1 MKKTIKYLQN
11 GEYHYATV
19 KDVGDIDLLKTSNK
33 DDLVSA
39 INEIIVNGVADGIS
53 QQDQLDKI
61 KTDIRGVSADIAA
74 KYLDLQSKISDGDAT
89 QASLRSQA
97 IKDINGAIA
106 AANAA
111 IEEYKKANEE
121 AVKATQADIDAQ
133 NNRIDRINEQADALR
148 TDLATAQTDL
158 TQTKTDLSNATLDFG
173 KVRKTV
179 VDLKNEVSTKLSNTD
194 LDPLNQKIQSVESNV
209 KQTKDEL
216 SQYVKHDEY
225 DLTTGEVN
233 KIKSNVQQLA
243 DRVETKVSRDTL
255 NDDINEFVVK
265 KANLLVQTRD
275 WSIIS
280 DAGWKFSNDGLVAIQ
295 AELYDHAHVLE
306 IHQTGVYAEQTVKGL
321 HDGQSYTVSVSAKIK
336 NAASGVNITLVG
348 NNKTLGIMRRVK
360 THDTNISTEYERY
373 EYTLVAPS
381 DTLVLRFIATGMAS
395 SNVLYLYKA
404 KLEEGT
410 KSYEWEMNVNDIYA
424 KVEKNS
430 AKFTTYDDRITGVV
444 TKQRDFGTWKEQAQS
459 TITQTADGLKINN
472 QKLKNVN
479 GDVVDVIQSKINA
492 SAEKLTSNYEKFTNQ
507 QVGMIVD
514 EGTNQIL
521 NSAFTYYDLDSK
533 DVKKRKYTF
542 DSWQNISA
550 KATIKAIGKAN
561 WVHMAQSGLSND
573 NPISITSNTF
583 PVKQG
588 KVIVGVDVL
597 TPNVRA
603 IDNQKV
609 LVLQFYDDNG
619 TRVDYREVSLHDLG
633 LDTIQSNV
641 SKRGTYRVGI
651 DRKDVTK
658 MTILARLPRNGEIN
672 FTNFFAKVS
681 SLDNGDYQPNPVDLQ
696 QQTIKQQTAIEQT
709 ADTIRLKADQTTV
722 NTLDS
727 TVKRQGTLIEQN
739 AQHIQ
744 LKADGTTV
752 TALSNKT
759 DELSQ
764 LVSKHSASLEVTDK
778 AITQQASAISSVT
791 TIANGANSKIDNLS
805 FGGRNLLDRSDG
817 QFVMG
822 YGITNTTWENGK
834 AVLRYN
840 SADVSRNSEILPQSA
855 DFGLQFPV
863 TRGEQ
868 LTQSIYLDTDANI
881 NFNNNFE
888 FSWFDFKDGHKF
900 VRANIDKVGQNT
912 YRLWGSYTWDKNDSN
927 LRIMDIANLYKVVD
941 FRNSGTY
948 LAFYHP
954 QLEKA
959 SRPSDY
965 SLSQNDLQRLAS
977 ENTASQINTF
987 NTGTVQPIKG
997 IANDA
1002 LGKANSAND
1011 KIDGL
1016 KIGGRNLLKGTSDQF
1031 KTITAWS
1038 WMNAHTYSNY
1048 PYVDLSNFHTGDY
1061 LTYSV
1066 WVHNTSDV
1074 PVRAEIYCFDKNKE
1088 YARSVTDY
1096 NGVVNPGDSNWL
1108 VITTQIE
1115 SNDWYARPSVIT
1127 TSGQTGSH
1135 TIRMR
1140 EEMLTLGNVRLPW
1153 QPSDLDLPDTIVTT
1167 VTETSNAKQI
1177 IDSWGIHTE
1186 INSVKTETTGKI
1198 NEVNNRVS
1206 DVSGRVDNVNN
1217 KIDNLKVGG
1226 KNLLNG
1232 SSTLKIA
1239 ADSNVKDGT
1248 WRLSNYGNSTP
1259 LQNVTNEL
1267 PPGVGVTNAIKIS
1280 PLTGAAQDRASLSK
1294 GTYTF
1299 SVWLKG
1305 TKGAKYHILPFW
1317 NNTANYANSSEMTLA
1332 TSDWDRVSFTADLK
1346 TDESVISTAYVYNHD
1361 KTNVLYMAAP
1371 QLEKA
1376 SRPSDYSLSQN
1387 DLQRLAHDDAAS
1399 QINAFDTKNITP
1411 IKQTVTQYTNKT
1423 EELSGSVTHFMGAIG
1438 YDGTTF
1444 TDKFKTVVETAGGTK
1459 ETYKA
1464 LEGKINGIVVGGKN
1478 LLNNTDILT
1487 PWHPTSAG
1495 NIGIGATSGLD
1506 AKYKPYV
1513 HSASYVQ
1520 LYNSAPSDR
1529 DGLVYNYQEDNVIS
1543 MTEGDEY
1550 TISAV
1555 VWYFTSGDGMSESQA
1570 NFPIQFY
1577 SEYTNQV
1584 LNGSALVLTDKIT
1597 GIPTKYSY
1605 TFKCTKTGNY
1615 GGWRFGL
1622 YSAYSGLPGG
1632 SIFIADV
1639 QLEKGNKPSDW
1650 GMSDNDI
1657 KAKVAEAKK
1666 AADNN
1671 ATSLTEYKHTVDKTY
1686 AKNEEVFG
1694 SVTKEDFKNII
1705 KNATFLKTADGF
1717 ETTVKSRVTPM
1728 VEGGGVNLMRNT
1740 TRDYVKFT
1748 GSGLTVGYPT
1758 SNQQAI
1764 DVATEGGETYTFSAW
1779 VKNDSSSAG
1788 GIDLEIYQ
1796 YNANGENKQNG
1807 SSSDV
1812 SAWVSPGEEK
1822 RLVFTKTLLSDTT
1835 RVRFHTRNR
1844 DRYGVV
1850 TYWTKMAKVEKGT
1863 TATPWTPYLADL
1875 ASEDYV
1881 NQHISTAKS
1890 DVTELINNKTKD
1902 ISSIKQTADKVSISV
1917 GKMFGQSDASKLD
1930 IDANGIKLRSDL
1942 IQLGTSDSYQNMVTV
1957 DPYDDKTTIPSSF
1970 YGGTA
1975 IDYRQQDG
1983 ETRGIK
1989 KANVNN
1995 DYIPLSTNQPL
2006 AGVHPQDKIYF
2017 KMKFGN
2023 YSSSNCGY
2031 SLELWVYDGTT
2042 YRGKHV
2048 LASASASSAGAIPA
2062 RNWERIEGWWVAPSN
2077 LFYGAGNPRY
2087 VLAISG
2093 TKGFDVE
2100 VLRPRVTRSQITDI
2114 RLDGD
2119 VTIAPGFTLSA
2130 DNIESGTLNTN
2141 NLIMKHP
2148 QGSTVTFTQ
2157 DGFDVQKTDNRE
2169 AFYTIGGDGID
2180 FWRTTESEAMND
2192 YPYHVKPG
2200 YAHLGSLVALDNRY
2214 TKSVRRVDKQ
2224 QQGTQYNHV
2233 TNDNGIGFII
2243 DVTGGSDSF
2252 AILQKGAEYRKGEKD
2267 GKINFNDTV
2276 MNSHFPL
2283 WEINAT
2289 GYGSI
2294 SQSQSSYFK
2303 GRGII
2308 HYTNTYYYTD
2318 MVKGSQ
2324 SSTGGVNYHP
2334 TKRLGFIGD
2343 NGYGDFEV
2351 RADNN
2356 NTMSINAGDNNPV
2369 WINGFIAMRGIGNGD
2384 ASQFGVDGKGWI
2396 DFVNSRHA
2404 FYNVDVN
2411 NPSHVS
2417 KHYLNAHFNAIQY
2430 SSLQN
2435 VSQLSKKTDIKPL
2448 DTKIFANKVLGI
2460 DLYQY
2465 RYKVQDNND
2474 KPRYGAII
2482 DDVNDVKQYHLA
2494 DEFIS
2499 TNGEGIDTTNL
2510 VTGLVAAA
2518 QEQAKQIE
2526 RLTFRILELERAV
2539 KINNG

>member
-39 INEIIVNGVADGIS
+39 INEIIVNGVSGGDGIS
-53 QQDQLDKI
+53 QDQLDKI
-61 KTDIRGVSADIAA
+61 NTDILGVSADIAA
-74 KYLDLQSKISDGDAT
+74 KYSELQDKISDGDAM
-89 QASLRSQA
+89 QASLRAQA

-121 AVKATQADIDAQ
+121 AVKATQADINAQ
-133 NNRIDRINEQADALR
+133 NDRIDRINEQADALR

-158 TQTKTDLSNATLDFG
+158 TKTKTDLSNAKLDFG
-173 KVRKTV
+173 KVRKSV
-179 VDLKNEVSTKLSNTD
+179 VDLENEVSTKLSNTD

-233 KIKSNVQQLA
+233 KIKSNVKQLA

-275 WSIIS
+275 WSIIDDVGWTFS
-280 DAGWKFSNDGLVAIQ
+280 DDGLIAIQ

-306 IHQTGVYAEQTVKGL
+306 LHQTGVYAEQTVKGL
-321 HDGQSYTVSVSAKIK
+321 HGGQSYTVSVSAKI
-336 NAASGVNITLVG
+336 NDAASGVNITLVG

-360 THDTNISTEYERY
+360 THDTDISTEYERY

-410 KSYEWEMNVNDIYA
+410 KSYEWEMNVNDLYA

-444 TKQRDFGTWKEQAQS
+444 KKQRDFGTWKEQAQS

-550 KATIKAIGKAN
+550 KATIKSIGKAN
-561 WVHMAQSGLSND
+561 WVHMAQSGLSSD
-573 NPISITSNTF
+573 NPISITSNAF
-583 PVKQG
+583 AVKQG

-609 LVLQFYDDNG
+609 LVLQFYDDDG

-641 SKRGTYRVGI
+641 SKRGKYRVGI

-658 MTILARLPRNGEIN
+658 MTVLARLPRNGEIN

-681 SLDNGDYQPNPVDLQ
+681 SLDNGDYQPNPADLQ
-696 QQTIKQQTAIEQT
+696 QQTIKQQTAIDQT
-709 ADTIRLKADQTTV
+709 ADAIQLKADQTTV
-722 NTLDS
+722 DTLDG

-759 DELSQ
+759 DELSK
-764 LVSKHSASLEVTDK
+764 LVEKHSASLEVTDK

-791 TIANGANSKIDNLS
+791 TIANRANSKIDNLS
-805 FGGRNLLDRSDG
+805 FGGRNLLDCTKTLDKMDG
-817 QFVMG
+817 NVSGGLRMSPSNINKGSYNGFVTSIVNAG
-822 YGITNTTWENGK
+822 QTSPYAEWGIVVEPEETYTFSFYAKGKRVDAFFYGPVNYIGV
-834 AVLRYN
+834 A
-840 SADVSRNSEILPQSA
+840 SSDVSSGGYS
-855 DFGLQFPV
+855 
-863 TRGEQ
+863 
-868 LTQSIYLDTDANI
+868 Y
-881 NFNNNFE
+881 NN
-888 FSWFDFKDGHKF
+888 DDGHVYFNLTSEYKRYW
-900 VRANIDKVGQNT
+900 V
-912 YRLWGSYTWDKNDSN
+912 TWKLKARTSDSQPLLKYVLLRNDSG
-927 LRIMDIANLYKVVD
+927 RGPSEVY
-941 FRNSGTY
+941 GW
-948 LAFYHP
+948 

-959 SRPSDY
+959 SRPSDW

-977 ENTASQINTF
+977 KDTASQINQY

-1002 LGKANSAND
+1002 LGKANNAND

-1016 KIGGRNLLKGTSDQF
+1016 RIGGRNLLKGTSDQF
-1031 KTITAWS
+1031 KTIS
-1038 WMNAHTYSNY
+1038 NSGWMWAHTYSNY

-1074 PVRAEIYCFDKNKE
+1074 PVRAEIYCFDKNKGH
-1088 YARSVTDY
+1088 THTGNDY
-1096 NGVVNPGDSNWL
+1096 NKVINPGNSSWL
-1108 VITTQIE
+1108 VVTMPIE
-1115 SNDWYARPSVIT
+1115 SNDWYARPSIIT

-1135 TIRMR
+1135 TIEMR

-1153 QPSDLDLPDTIVTT
+1153 QPSDLDLPATIVTT
-1167 VTETSNAKQI
+1167 VTEVSNAQQI
-1177 IDSWGIHTE
+1177 INSSGIHTD
-1186 INSVKTETTGKI
+1186 INKVRTETTGKI
-1198 NEVNNRVS
+1198 NAVN
-1206 DVSGRVDNVNN
+1206 D

-1226 KNLLNG
+1226 TNLL
-1232 SSTLKIA
+1232 
-1239 ADSNVKDGT
+1239 D
-1248 WRLSNYGNSTP
+1248 
-1259 LQNVTNEL
+1259 
-1267 PPGVGVTNAIKIS
+1267 
-1280 PLTGAAQDRASLSK
+1280 
-1294 GTYTF
+1294 
-1299 SVWLKG
+1299 
-1305 TKGAKYHILPFW
+1305 
-1317 NNTANYANSSEMTLA
+1317 NSSFA
-1332 TSDWDRVSFTADLK
+1332 TIFDDSTGFHTKWYLVNSGYATWNFDSDVPFSAGDDRSLMVQVKSAGSDTARGIMYQSPVVKANTEYTISFWAK
-1346 TDESVISTAYVYNHD
+1346 ARANGMKIEVESNAKRTQFNLSTSWQRYEGVITFQSDNRA
-1361 KTNVLYMAAP
+1361 LYIHNWQDGAVGQFLIFHP
-1371 QLEKA
+1371 QLELGNKA
-1376 SRPSDYSLSQN
+1376 SDWSLSQN
-1387 DLQRLAHDDAAS
+1387 DAQKLASKDAAS
-1399 QINAFDTKNITP
+1399 QINASITP
-1411 IKQTVTQYTNKT
+1411 ISTTVTQYTHTTDN
-1423 EELSGSVTHFMGAIG
+1423 LANQVTDIFKDIG
-1438 YDGTTF
+1438 YDQANHKF
-1444 TDKFKTVVETAGGTK
+1444 TDKFKSVVETAGGTK

-1464 LEGKINGIVVGGKN
+1464 LEGKIDGIVVGGKN
-1478 LLNNTDILT
+1478 LINNSGNPQTTDGWAVWGANTNHRFIVNRHGFWKNSQETLFMLGNSNSSEVT
-1487 PWHPTSAG
+1487 MSSNRVKVERNTEYTLSYWAFEDSNVVSSDTFFLGRKNGETSDFTK
-1495 NIGIGATSGLD
+1495 I
-1506 AKYKPYV
+1506 V
-1513 HSASYVQ
+1513 
-1520 LYNSAPSDR
+1520 
-1529 DGLVYNYQEDNVIS
+1529 GLVSGRVYSGAKAEYVTITFNTGDCDEGYIRFDNNGTRNVGH
-1543 MTEGDEY
+1543 EG
-1550 TISAV
+1550 
-1555 VWYFTSGDGMSESQA
+1555 
-1570 NFPIQFY
+1570 
-1577 SEYTNQV
+1577 
-1584 LNGSALVLTDKIT
+1584 
-1597 GIPTKYSY
+1597 
-1605 TFKCTKTGNY
+1605 
-1615 GGWRFGL
+1615 GL
-1622 YSAYSGLPGG
+1622 YLAN
-1632 SIFIADV
+1632 I

-1657 KAKVAEAKK
+1657 NQKVDATKSNLTQYVSQQITDAKQKM
-1666 AADNN
+1666 
-1671 ATSLTEYKHTVDKTY
+1671 TEYT
-1686 AKNEEVFG
+1686 
-1694 SVTKEDFKNII
+1694 
-1705 KNATFLKTADGF
+1705 
-1717 ETTVKSRVTPM
+1717 
-1728 VEGGGVNLMRNT
+1728 
-1740 TRDYVKFT
+1740 
-1748 GSGLTVGYPT
+1748 
-1758 SNQQAI
+1758 
-1764 DVATEGGETYTFSAW
+1764 
-1779 VKNDSSSAG
+1779 ND
-1788 GIDLEIYQ
+1788 
-1796 YNANGENKQNG
+1796 
-1807 SSSDV
+1807 
-1812 SAWVSPGEEK
+1812 
-1822 RLVFTKTLLSDTT
+1822 
-1835 RVRFHTRNR
+1835 
-1844 DRYGVV
+1844 
-1850 TYWTKMAKVEKGT
+1850 
-1863 TATPWTPYLADL
+1863 
-1875 ASEDYV
+1875 
-1881 NQHISTAKS
+1881 
-1890 DVTELINNKTKD
+1890 KTKD
-1902 ISSIKQTADKVSISV
+1902 ISTIKQTADKVSISV
-1917 GKMFGQSDASKLD
+1917 GKMFGKADASSLD
-1930 IDANGIKLRSDL
+1930 VDANGIKLRSDL

-1975 IDYRQQDG
+1975 IDYRQYDG

-1995 DYIPLSTNQPL
+1995 DYLPLSTHQPL

-2023 YSSSNCGY
+2023 YNYSNCGY
-2031 SLELWVYDGTT
+2031 SLELWVYDGIT

-2100 VLRPRVTRSQITDI
+2100 VLRPRVSRSQMTDI

-2119 VTIAPGFTLSA
+2119 VTIAPGFQLKA
-2130 DNIESGTLNTN
+2130 DYIKSGTLNTD

-2157 DGFDVQKTDNRE
+2157 DGFDVQKSDNRE
-2169 AFYTIGGDGID
+2169 AFYTIGGDGMD
-2180 FWRTTESEAMND
+2180 FWRMTENEAMND
-2192 YPYHVKPG
+2192 YPNHAKPG
-2200 YAHLGSLVALDNRY
+2200 YAHLGSLVALDNGY

-2224 QQGTQYNHV
+2224 QQGIQYNHV
-2233 TNDNGIGFII
+2233 TNDNGIGVIL

-2252 AILQKGAEYRKGEKD
+2252 AILQKGAAYRHNEN
-2267 GKINFNDTV
+2267 GKLNYNDTV
-2276 MNSHFPL
+2276 NNSHFPL
-2283 WEINAT
+2283 WEVNAT

-2294 SQSQSSYFK
+2294 TYPQSNYMR

-2308 HYTNTYYYTD
+2308 NYTNTYYYTD
-2318 MVKGSQ
+2318 MIKGSEHIG
-2324 SSTGGVNYHP
+2324 SSGVNYQP

-2343 NGYGDFEV
+2343 NGWGDFAIT
-2351 RADNN
+2351 ADNN
-2356 NTMSINAGDNNPV
+2356 NTMAVGAGSHNQNV
-2369 WINGFIAMRGIGNGD
+2369 WVNGFIFGSQNGADRIFGYDGN
-2384 ASQFGVDGKGWI
+2384 QWV
-2396 DFVNSRHA
+2396 DFVNKRTTR
-2404 FYNVDVN
+2404 DN
-2411 NPSHVS
+2411 ND
-2417 KHYLNAHFNAIQY
+2417 LTNHFASLHLWELQY
-2430 SSLQN
+2430 SVLTHT
-2435 VSQLSKKTDIKPL
+2435 SQLSKKTDIEPL
-2448 DTKIFANKVLGI
+2448 DTKDFASKILSI
-2460 DLYQY
+2460 DLYKY
-2465 RYKVQDNND
+2465 RYKTQDKNEKDN
-2474 KPRYGAII
+2474 YGAII
-2482 DDVNDVKQYHLA
+2482 DDVNEVKQYNLPQ
-2494 DEFIS
+2494 EFI
-2499 TNGEGIDTTNL
+2499 TTRDKGINDSHL
-2510 VTGLVAAA
+2510 ITGLIATV

-2526 RLTFRILELERAV
+2526 QLSFRILELERGAS
-2539 KINNG
+2539 ING

>member
-39 INEIIVNGVADGIS
+39 INEIIVNGVTGGGGIS
-53 QQDQLDKI
+53 QDQLDKI
-61 KTDIRGVSADIAA
+61 NSDILGVSADIAA
-74 KYLDLQSKISDGDAT
+74 KYSELQGKISDGDAM
-89 QASLRSQA
+89 QASLRAQA

-158 TQTKTDLSNATLDFG
+158 TQTKTDLSNVKLDFG
-173 KVRKTV
+173 KVKKTV
-179 VDLKNEVSTKLSNTD
+179 VDLENEVSTKLSNTD

-275 WSIIS
+275 WSII
-280 DAGWKFSNDGLVAIQ
+280 DNVGWTFSNDGLIAIQ

-306 IHQTGVYAEQTVKGL
+306 LHQTGVYAEQTVKGL
-321 HDGQSYTVSVSAKIK
+321 HGGQSYTVSISAKTK
-336 NAASGVNITLVG
+336 DAASGVNITLVG
-348 NNKTLGIMRRVK
+348 NDKTLGIMRRVK
-360 THDTNISTEYERY
+360 THDTDISTEYERY

-472 QKLKNVN
+472 QKLKSVD

-533 DVKKRKYTF
+533 DVKKRNYTF

-550 KATIKAIGKAN
+550 KATIKSINKVN
-561 WVHMAQSGLSND
+561 WAHMAQSGLSND
-573 NPISITSNTF
+573 NPISITSNAF

-609 LVLQFYDDNG
+609 LVLQFYDDEG

-681 SLDNGDYQPNPVDLQ
+681 SLDNGDYQPNPADLQ

-709 ADTIRLKADQTTV
+709 ADTIRQKADQTTV
-722 NTLDS
+722 DTLS
-727 TVKRQGTLIEQN
+727 GTVQRQGTLIEQN

-791 TIANGANSKIDNLS
+791 TIANGVNSKIDNLS
-805 FGGRNLLDRSDG
+805 FGGRNLIDRSDG

-855 DFGLQFPV
+855 DFDLQFPV

-881 NFNNNFE
+881 NFNNDFG
-888 FSWFDFKDGHKF
+888 FTWFDFKDGHKP

-912 YRLWGSYTWDKNDSN
+912 YRLWGSYTWDKNDSSN
-927 LRIMDIANLYKVVD
+927 LRIMDISDLYKVVN

-977 ENTASQINTF
+977 ENTASQISQY

-1016 KIGGRNLLKGTSDQF
+1016 RIGGRNLLKGTSDQF
-1031 KTITAWS
+1031 KTISNSGWI
-1038 WMNAHTYSNY
+1038 WAHTWTNNDNNTSKISLANLHAGY
-1048 PYVDLSNFHTGDY
+1048 Y
-1061 LTYSV
+1061 LTYSA
-1066 WVHNTSDV
+1066 WVINDSDV
-1074 PVRAEIYCFDKNKE
+1074 DVIPEITFFDKNV
-1088 YARSVTDY
+1088 SNSTGTTGNVLHPGQSGLVT
-1096 NGVVNPGDSNWL
+1096 N
-1108 VITTQIE
+1108 TRQIG
-1115 SNDWYARPSVIT
+1115 SNDWYVRPTIIST
-1127 TSGQTGSH
+1127 KGQAGTH
-1135 TIRMR
+1135 QIRIK
-1140 EEMLTLGNVRLPW
+1140 EEMLTLGNVATPW

-1167 VTETSNAKQI
+1167 VTEVSNASQI
-1177 IDSWGIHTE
+1177 VKSSGIYSE
-1186 INSVKTETTGKI
+1186 VNSVRTETTGKI
-1198 NEVNNRVS
+1198 NAVN
-1206 DVSGRVDNVNN
+1206 D

-1226 KNLLNG
+1226 RNLL
-1232 SSTLKIA
+1232 
-1239 ADSNVKDGT
+1239 D
-1248 WRLSNYGNSTP
+1248 
-1259 LQNVTNEL
+1259 
-1267 PPGVGVTNAIKIS
+1267 
-1280 PLTGAAQDRASLSK
+1280 
-1294 GTYTF
+1294 
-1299 SVWLKG
+1299 
-1305 TKGAKYHILPFW
+1305 
-1317 NNTANYANSSEMTLA
+1317 NSSFAAIFDDSTGFHTKWYLVNSGYAYWNFDSDVPFSSGDDRSLMVQIKSPGSDTARGIMYQSPVVKANTEYTISFWAKARANDMKIEVESNAKRAQFNLSTSWQKYEGVITFQSDNRTLYIHNSQGGA
-1332 TSDWDRVSFTADLK
+1332 VGQFL
-1346 TDESVISTAYVYNHD
+1346 IFH
-1361 KTNVLYMAAP
+1361 P
-1371 QLEKA
+1371 QLELGNKA
-1376 SRPSDYSLSQN
+1376 SDWSLSQN
-1387 DLQRLAHDDAAS
+1387 DVQKLASKDTAS
-1399 QINAFDTKNITP
+1399 QINTFNTNNITP

-1423 EELSGSVTHFMGAIG
+1423 EELSSSVTHFMGAIG
-1438 YDGTTF
+1438 YDGKNF
-1444 TDKFKTVVETAGGTK
+1444 TDQFKTVVETAGGTK

-1464 LEGKINGIVVGGKN
+1464 LEGKIDGIVVGGKN
-1478 LLNNTDILT
+1478 LLDGTSDFNSTYWYAANGTADIMQINGKTAVRGLKNWEGRRYKGTIQLEPNTDYTVSVYVRVNGGNGNGLHVGAYCNLDGT
-1487 PWHPTSAG
+1487 DTDLGNFNTGTLSTEWKRVSLKWHNDSYKKMTTFRIEWYGDFSTGWGSGFSA
-1495 NIGIGATSGLD
+1495 
-1506 AKYKPYV
+1506 
-1513 HSASYVQ
+1513 
-1520 LYNSAPSDR
+1520 
-1529 DGLVYNYQEDNVIS
+1529 E
-1543 MTEGDEY
+1543 
-1550 TISAV
+1550 
-1555 VWYFTSGDGMSESQA
+1555 
-1570 NFPIQFY
+1570 
-1577 SEYTNQV
+1577 
-1584 LNGSALVLTDKIT
+1584 
-1597 GIPTKYSY
+1597 
-1605 TFKCTKTGNY
+1605 
-1615 GGWRFGL
+1615 
-1622 YSAYSGLPGG
+1622 
-1632 SIFIADV
+1632 V

-1666 AADNN
+1666 TADDN
-1671 ATSLTEYKHTVDKTY
+1671 ATSLTEYQHTVDKTY

-1717 ETTVKSRVTPM
+1717 ETTVTSRVRPM
-1728 VEGGGVNLMRNT
+1728 IEGGGVNLARGT
-1740 TRDYVKFT
+1740 KRDLQNASVT
-1748 GSGLTVGYPT
+1748 GAWLF
-1758 SNQQAI
+1758 I
-1764 DVATEGGETYTFSAW
+1764 GG
-1779 VKNDSSSAG
+1779 
-1788 GIDLEIYQ
+1788 
-1796 YNANGENKQNG
+1796 NG
-1807 SSSDV
+1807 SSYFNDLSSYQGKHITVRVWIERPTAD
-1812 SAWVSPGEEK
+1812 AWVQI
-1822 RLVFTKTLLSDTT
+1822 
-1835 RVRFHTRNR
+1835 
-1844 DRYGVV
+1844 
-1850 TYWTKMAKVEKGT
+1850 WTNKGT
-1863 TATPWTPYLADL
+1863 IGGNHIKAGQSGYSTASGVIPTGITGWNIPIGGGAQTMSFGWKEFKIELGEVATPWTPCPVDVAN
-1875 ASEDYV
+1875 EDYV
-1881 NQHISTAKS
+1881 NTHISTAKS

-1902 ISSIKQTADKVSISV
+1902 ISKIKQTADKVSISV
-1917 GKMFGQSDASKLD
+1917 GKMFGKADASSLD
-1930 IDANGIKLRSDL
+1930 VDANGVKLRSDL

-1995 DYIPLSTNQPL
+1995 DYIPLSTHQPL

-2023 YSSSNCGY
+2023 YSNSNCGY
-2031 SLELWVYDGTT
+2031 SLELWVYDGAT
-2042 YRGKHV
+2042 YRGTHV

-2100 VLRPRVTRSQITDI
+2100 VLRPRVSRSQMTDI

-2130 DNIESGTLNTN
+2130 DNIQSGTLNTN

-2157 DGFDVQKTDNRE
+2157 DGFDVQKSDNRE
-2169 AFYTIGGDGID
+2169 AFYTIGGDGMD
-2180 FWRTTESEAMND
+2180 FWRMTASEAMND
-2192 YPYHVKPG
+2192 YPAHIKPG
-2200 YAHLGSLVALDNRY
+2200 YAHLGSLVALDNSY

-2224 QQGTQYNHV
+2224 QQGAQYNHV

-2324 SSTGGVNYHP
+2324 SSAGGVNYHP

-2343 NGYGDFEV
+2343 NGYGDFEIS
-2351 RADNN
+2351 ADNG
-2356 NTMSINAGDNNPV
+2356 NTLALDAGDNNPV
-2369 WINGFIAMRGIGNGD
+2369 WINGLIAMRGIGNGN

>member
-39 INEIIVNGVADGIS
+39 INEIIVNGVSGGDGIS
-53 QQDQLDKI
+53 QDQLDKI
-61 KTDIRGVSADIAA
+61 NTDILGVSADIAA
-74 KYLDLQSKISDGDAT
+74 KYSELQDKISDGDAM
-89 QASLRSQA
+89 QASLRAQA

-121 AVKATQADIDAQ
+121 AVKATQADINAQ
-133 NNRIDRINEQADALR
+133 NDRIDRINEQADALR

-158 TQTKTDLSNATLDFG
+158 TKTKTDLSNAKLDFG
-173 KVRKTV
+173 KVRKSV
-179 VDLKNEVSTKLSNTD
+179 VDLENEVSTKLSNTD

-233 KIKSNVQQLA
+233 KIKSNVKQLA

-275 WSIIS
+275 WSIIDDVGWTFS
-280 DAGWKFSNDGLVAIQ
+280 DDGLIAIQ

-306 IHQTGVYAEQTVKGL
+306 LHQTGVYAEQTVKGL
-321 HDGQSYTVSVSAKIK
+321 HGGQSYTVSVSAKI
-336 NAASGVNITLVG
+336 NDAASGVNITLVG

-360 THDTNISTEYERY
+360 THDTDISTEYERY

-410 KSYEWEMNVNDIYA
+410 KSYEWEMNVNDLYA

-444 TKQRDFGTWKEQAQS
+444 KKQRDFGTWKEQAQS

-550 KATIKAIGKAN
+550 KATIKSIGKAN
-561 WVHMAQSGLSND
+561 WVHMAQSGLSSD
-573 NPISITSNTF
+573 NPISITSNAF
-583 PVKQG
+583 AVKQG

-609 LVLQFYDDNG
+609 LVLQFYDDDG

-641 SKRGTYRVGI
+641 SKRGKYRVGI

-658 MTILARLPRNGEIN
+658 MTVLARLPRNGEIN

-681 SLDNGDYQPNPVDLQ
+681 SLDNGDYQPNPADLQ

-722 NTLDS
+722 DTLNG
-727 TVKRQGTLIEQN
+727 TVQRQGTLIEQN

-759 DELSQ
+759 DELSK

-778 AITQQASAISSVT
+778 AITQQASEISSVT

-840 SADVSRNSEILPQSA
+840 SADVSRNSEILPQNAAFS
-855 DFGLQFPV
+855 LQFPV
-863 TRGEQ
+863 ARGEQ

-881 NFNNNFE
+881 NFNKNFE
-888 FSWFDFKDGHKF
+888 FSWFDLKDGHKF
-900 VRANIDKVGQNT
+900 VRANIDKIGQNT
-912 YRLWGSYTWDKNDSN
+912 YRLWGSYIWDRNDSN

-954 QLEKA
+954 QIEKG

-977 ENTASQINTF
+977 EDTASQISQY

-1002 LGKANSAND
+1002 LDKANNAND

-1016 KIGGRNLLKGTSDQF
+1016 RIGGRNYLRESWVTNRNAQSATYDSNTKTWTVELTAGGGDGFGQGLQFISTADRNLVIPYGQTAIVSMEIKPEYNCSFVFDINNHPMSGSAWASNDNDNRGESNISPNNNNLIGGQWNKVFYTVANTSP
-1031 KTITAWS
+1031 KNT
-1038 WMNAHTYSNY
+1038 NK
-1048 PYVDLSNFHTGDY
+1048 VDIYDSQSNFG
-1061 LTYSV
+1061 
-1066 WVHNTSDV
+1066 
-1074 PVRAEIYCFDKNKE
+1074 IMMKNQSK
-1088 YARSVTDY
+1088 A
-1096 NGVVNPGDSNWL
+1096 
-1108 VITTQIE
+1108 
-1115 SNDWYARPSVIT
+1115 
-1127 TSGQTGSH
+1127 QTVY
-1135 TIRMR
+1135 IRYIMW
-1140 EEMLTLGNVRLPW
+1140 ELGTVAGNYY
-1153 QPSDLDLPDTIVTT
+1153 PSDLDLPATIVTT
-1167 VTETSNAKQI
+1167 VTEVSNAQQI
-1177 IDSWGIHTE
+1177 INSSGIHTD
-1186 INSVKTETTGKI
+1186 INKVRTETTGKI
-1198 NEVNNRVS
+1198 DTVNSRVS

-1217 KIDNLKVGG
+1217 KINNLSFGGTNLINNSGNPKTTDGWAVWGANPNHRFIVNRHNFWKNAQETLFTLFNSNSSEVTMCSNRVKVER
-1226 KNLLNG
+1226 NTEY
-1232 SSTLKIA
+1232 TLSYWA
-1239 ADSNVKDGT
+1239 FEDSNVVSSD
-1248 WRLSNYGNSTP
+1248 
-1259 LQNVTNEL
+1259 
-1267 PPGVGVTNAIKIS
+1267 
-1280 PLTGAAQDRASLSK
+1280 
-1294 GTYTF
+1294 TF
-1299 SVWLKG
+1299 FMGRKNG
-1305 TKGAKYHILPFW
+1305 
-1317 NNTANYANSSEMTLA
+1317 E
-1332 TSDWDRVSFTADLK
+1332 TSDFTKIIGLVRGRVYSGSHAEYVTITFNTGDC
-1346 TDESVISTAYVYNHD
+1346 DEGYIRFDNNGSR
-1361 KTNVLYMAAP
+1361 NVGHEGGLYLANI
-1371 QLEKA
+1371 QLEKGNKA
-1376 SRPSDYSLSQN
+1376 SDWSMSQN
-1387 DLQRLAHDDAAS
+1387 DAQKVAHDDAAS
-1399 QINAFDTKNITP
+1399 QINTFDTKNITP

-1423 EELSGSVTHFMGAIG
+1423 DELAGSVTHFMGAIG

-1444 TDKFKTVVETAGGTK
+1444 TDKFKKVVETAGGTK
-1459 ETYKA
+1459 ETYRA
-1464 LEGKINGIVVGGKN
+1464 LEGKIDGIVVGGKN
-1478 LLNNTDILT
+1478 LLDNSDGQLVMGYGIDNTTWTNGKATLTYNHDYSKTNKKSEILPQTGSINQWYRVNKDEELTQSIIVETDATYNPNGVYQFTWLTYEFGHRYITANIDVLGTNKYRLWCSFKWDKDQSCNVRIMDIQNLI
-1487 PWHPTSAG
+1487 
-1495 NIGIGATSGLD
+1495 NVLQINTSGT
-1506 AKYKPYV
+1506 Y
-1513 HSASYVQ
+1513 
-1520 LYNSAPSDR
+1520 
-1529 DGLVYNYQEDNVIS
+1529 IS
-1543 MTEGDEY
+1543 
-1550 TISAV
+1550 
-1555 VWYFTSGDGMSESQA
+1555 
-1570 NFPIQFY
+1570 FY
-1577 SEYTNQV
+1577 HPQIE
-1584 LNGSALVLTDKIT
+1584 
-1597 GIPTKYSY
+1597 
-1605 TFKCTKTGNY
+1605 
-1615 GGWRFGL
+1615 R
-1622 YSAYSGLPGG
+1622 
-1632 SIFIADV
+1632 
-1639 QLEKGNKPSDW
+1639 GNKPSDW

-1657 KAKVAEAKK
+1657 NQKVDAAKSNLTQYVSQQITDAKQK
-1666 AADNN
+1666 M
-1671 ATSLTEYKHTVDKTY
+1671 TEYT
-1686 AKNEEVFG
+1686 
-1694 SVTKEDFKNII
+1694 
-1705 KNATFLKTADGF
+1705 
-1717 ETTVKSRVTPM
+1717 
-1728 VEGGGVNLMRNT
+1728 
-1740 TRDYVKFT
+1740 
-1748 GSGLTVGYPT
+1748 
-1758 SNQQAI
+1758 
-1764 DVATEGGETYTFSAW
+1764 
-1779 VKNDSSSAG
+1779 ND
-1788 GIDLEIYQ
+1788 
-1796 YNANGENKQNG
+1796 
-1807 SSSDV
+1807 
-1812 SAWVSPGEEK
+1812 
-1822 RLVFTKTLLSDTT
+1822 
-1835 RVRFHTRNR
+1835 
-1844 DRYGVV
+1844 
-1850 TYWTKMAKVEKGT
+1850 
-1863 TATPWTPYLADL
+1863 
-1875 ASEDYV
+1875 
-1881 NQHISTAKS
+1881 
-1890 DVTELINNKTKD
+1890 KTKD
-1902 ISSIKQTADKVSISV
+1902 ISTIKQTADKVSISV
-1917 GKMFGQSDASKLD
+1917 GKMFGKADASSLD
-1930 IDANGIKLRSDL
+1930 VDANGIKLRSDL

-1975 IDYRQQDG
+1975 IDYRQADG

-1995 DYIPLSTNQPL
+1995 DYLPLSTHQPL

-2023 YSSSNCGY
+2023 YNNSNCGY
-2031 SLELWVYDGTT
+2031 SLELWVYDGAT

-2048 LASASASSAGAIPA
+2048 LASTSASSAGAIPA

-2100 VLRPRVTRSQITDI
+2100 VLRPRVSRSQMTDI

-2119 VTIAPGFTLSA
+2119 VTIAPGFQLKA
-2130 DNIESGTLNTN
+2130 DYIKSGTLNTD
-2141 NLIMKHP
+2141 NLIMRHP

-2157 DGFDVQKTDNRE
+2157 DGFDVQKSDNRE
-2169 AFYTIGGDGID
+2169 AFYTIGGDGMD
-2180 FWRTTESEAMND
+2180 FWRMTENEAMND
-2192 YPYHVKPG
+2192 YPNHAKPG
-2200 YAHLGSLVALDNRY
+2200 YAHLGSLVALDNGY

-2224 QQGTQYNHV
+2224 QQGIQYNHV
-2233 TNDNGIGFII
+2233 TNDNGIGVIL

-2252 AILQKGAEYRKGEKD
+2252 AILQKGAAYRHNEN
-2267 GKINFNDTV
+2267 GKLNYNDTV
-2276 MNSHFPL
+2276 NNSHFPL
-2283 WEINAT
+2283 WEVNAT

-2294 SQSQSSYFK
+2294 TYPQSNYMQ

-2308 HYTNTYYYTD
+2308 NYTNTYYYTD
-2318 MVKGSQ
+2318 MIKGSEYIG
-2324 SSTGGVNYHP
+2324 SSGVNYQP

-2343 NGYGDFEV
+2343 NGWGDFAIT
-2351 RADNN
+2351 ADNN
-2356 NTMSINAGDNNPV
+2356 NTMAVGAGSHNQNV
-2369 WINGFIAMRGIGNGD
+2369 WVNGFIFGSQNGADRIFGYDGN
-2384 ASQFGVDGKGWI
+2384 QWV
-2396 DFVNSRHA
+2396 DFVNKRTTR
-2404 FYNVDVN
+2404 DN
-2411 NPSHVS
+2411 ND
-2417 KHYLNAHFNAIQY
+2417 LTNHFASLHLWELQY
-2430 SSLQN
+2430 SVLTHT
-2435 VSQLSKKTDIKPL
+2435 SQLSKKTDIEPL
-2448 DTKIFANKVLGI
+2448 DTKDFASKILSI
-2460 DLYQY
+2460 DLYKY
-2465 RYKVQDNND
+2465 RYKTQDKNEKDN
-2474 KPRYGAII
+2474 YGAII
-2482 DDVNDVKQYHLA
+2482 DDVNEVKQYNLPQ
-2494 DEFIS
+2494 EFI
-2499 TNGEGIDTTNL
+2499 TTRDKGINDSHL
-2510 VTGLVAAA
+2510 ITGLIATV

-2526 RLTFRILELERAV
+2526 QLSFRILELERGAS
-2539 KINNG
+2539 ING

>member
-19 KDVGDIDLLKTSNK
+19 KDVGDIDLLKTNNK

-39 INEIIVNGVADGIS
+39 INEIIVNGVTGGGGIS
-53 QQDQLDKI
+53 QDQLDKI
-61 KTDIRGVSADIAA
+61 NSDILGVSADIAA
-74 KYLDLQSKISDGDAT
+74 KYSELQGKISDGDAM
-89 QASLRSQA
+89 QASLRAQA

-106 AANAA
+106 AANAT

-133 NNRIDRINEQADALR
+133 NDRIDRINEQADALR

-173 KVRKTV
+173 KVKKTV
-179 VDLKNEVSTKLSNTD
+179 VDLENEVSTKLSNTD

-275 WSIIS
+275 WSII
-280 DAGWKFSNDGLVAIQ
+280 DNVGWTFSNDGLIAIQ

-306 IHQTGVYAEQTVKGL
+306 LHQTGVYAEQTVKGL
-321 HDGQSYTVSVSAKIK
+321 HGGQSYTVSVSAKTK
-336 NAASGVNITLVG
+336 DAASGVNVTLVG
-348 NNKTLGIMRRVK
+348 NDKTLGIMRRVK
-360 THDTNISTEYERY
+360 THDTDISTEYERY

-430 AKFTTYDDRITGVV
+430 ATLTTYDDRITGVV

-459 TITQTADGLKINN
+459 TLTQTAEGLELNN
-472 QKLKNVN
+472 QKLKSVD
-479 GDVVDVIQSKINA
+479 GDVVDVIQSKIDA

-533 DVKKRKYTF
+533 DVRNRNYTF

-550 KATIKAIGKAN
+550 KATIKSINKVN
-561 WVHMAQSGLSND
+561 WAHMAQSGLSND

-597 TPNVRA
+597 TPNVGA

-609 LVLQFYDDNG
+609 LVLQFYDNDG

-681 SLDNGDYQPNPVDLQ
+681 SLDNGDYQPNPADLQ

-709 ADTIRLKADQTTV
+709 ADTIRQKADQTTV
-722 NTLDS
+722 DTLNG
-727 TVKRQGTLIEQN
+727 TVQRQGTLIEQN

-805 FGGRNLLDRSDG
+805 FGGRNLLDNTDPTAFQTANWNVFGQWWYGSGGNGTCTIETLNDSKYTAKHYFRIVGNTGGNRDFQQNFVPEDTTYTFSVKIRLYKDTNVYNPTILIRNFAQKDG
-817 QFVMG
+817 IERNRYRTSVKGLSKDYWTNFSVTFSAHDIATVGGTASMQF
-822 YGITNTTWENGK
+822 GITGTGS
-834 AVLRYN
+834 V
-840 SADVSRNSEILPQSA
+840 
-855 DFGLQFPV
+855 
-863 TRGEQ
+863 
-868 LTQSIYLDTDANI
+868 
-881 NFNNNFE
+881 E
-888 FSWFDFKDGHKF
+888 F
-900 VRANIDKVGQNT
+900 
-912 YRLWGSYTWDKNDSN
+912 LE
-927 LRIMDIANLYKVVD
+927 
-941 FRNSGTY
+941 
-948 LAFYHP
+948 P

-977 ENTASQINTF
+977 ENTASQINQY

-1016 KIGGRNLLKGTSDQF
+1016 RIGVRNLLKGTSDQL
-1031 KTITAWS
+1031 KTITAS
-1038 WMNAHTYSNY
+1038 GWMNAHTYSNY
-1048 PYVDLSNFHTGDY
+1048 PYIDLSNFHTGDY

-1066 WVHNTSDV
+1066 WVTNTSDV
-1074 PVRAEIYCFDKNKE
+1074 PIRAEIYCFDKNK
-1088 YARSVTDY
+1088 AHTHTALSTFI
-1096 NGVVNPGDSNWL
+1096 NPNNSSWL
-1108 VITTQIE
+1108 VVTMPIE
-1115 SNDWYARPSVIT
+1115 INDWYARPSVIT

-1153 QPSDLDLPDTIVTT
+1153 QPSDLDLPDTIIAT
-1167 VTETSNAKQI
+1167 VTEVSNASQI
-1177 IDSWGIHTE
+1177 VKSSGIYTE
-1186 INSVKTETTGKI
+1186 VNSVRTETTGKI

-1217 KIDNLKVGG
+1217 KID
-1226 KNLLNG
+1226 
-1232 SSTLKIA
+1232 
-1239 ADSNVKDGT
+1239 
-1248 WRLSNYGNSTP
+1248 
-1259 LQNVTNEL
+1259 
-1267 PPGVGVTNAIKIS
+1267 
-1280 PLTGAAQDRASLSK
+1280 SLSFGGRNLIDRTKTLDRIENTINGGLRQVAPKK
-1294 GTYTF
+1294 GSYNGFTTAIVDAGQTNSYAEWGVVVEPEETYTF
-1299 SVWLKG
+1299 SFYAKGERVDAFFYGPGNYIGVASSDVSSGGYTYNNGDGHVNFSLTSEYKRYWVTWKLK
-1305 TKGAKYHILPFW
+1305 AR
-1317 NNTANYANSSEMTLA
+1317 
-1332 TSDWDRVSFTADLK
+1332 TSDSQPLWK
-1346 TDESVISTAYVYNHD
+1346 YVLLRNDSGRGPSEVYGW
-1361 KTNVLYMAAP
+1361 
-1371 QLEKA
+1371 QLEKGTI
-1376 SRPSDYSLSQN
+1376 PSDYSLSQN
-1387 DLQRLAHDDAAS
+1387 DLQRLAHDDTAS
-1399 QINAFDTKNITP
+1399 QINAFDNNSITP

-1464 LEGKINGIVVGGKN
+1464 LEGKIDGITVGGKN
-1478 LLNNTDILT
+1478 LLDNSDGQLIM
-1487 PWHPTSAG
+1487 G
-1495 NIGIGATSGLD
+1495 YGIDKTTWTNGKAT
-1506 AKYKPYV
+1506 
-1513 HSASYVQ
+1513 
-1520 LYNSAPSDR
+1520 
-1529 DGLVYNYQEDNVIS
+1529 LVYNHDYSKTNKSSEILPQTGSKNQRYRVNKDEELTQSIIVETDATYDPNGVYQFTWFTYEFSHRLITANIDVLGKNKYRLWCSFKWDKDQSCNLRIMDIQNLTRVLRIDNSGTYIS
-1543 MTEGDEY
+1543 
-1550 TISAV
+1550 
-1555 VWYFTSGDGMSESQA
+1555 
-1570 NFPIQFY
+1570 FY
-1577 SEYTNQV
+1577 HPQIE
-1584 LNGSALVLTDKIT
+1584 
-1597 GIPTKYSY
+1597 
-1605 TFKCTKTGNY
+1605 
-1615 GGWRFGL
+1615 R
-1622 YSAYSGLPGG
+1622 
-1632 SIFIADV
+1632 
-1639 QLEKGNKPSDW
+1639 GNKPSDW

-1657 KAKVAEAKK
+1657 NAKVAEAKN
-1666 AADNN
+1666 DLTQY
-1671 ATSLTEYKHTVDKTY
+1671 TSKQITDAKQKMTEYT
-1686 AKNEEVFG
+1686 
-1694 SVTKEDFKNII
+1694 
-1705 KNATFLKTADGF
+1705 
-1717 ETTVKSRVTPM
+1717 
-1728 VEGGGVNLMRNT
+1728 
-1740 TRDYVKFT
+1740 
-1748 GSGLTVGYPT
+1748 
-1758 SNQQAI
+1758 
-1764 DVATEGGETYTFSAW
+1764 
-1779 VKNDSSSAG
+1779 ND
-1788 GIDLEIYQ
+1788 
-1796 YNANGENKQNG
+1796 
-1807 SSSDV
+1807 
-1812 SAWVSPGEEK
+1812 
-1822 RLVFTKTLLSDTT
+1822 
-1835 RVRFHTRNR
+1835 
-1844 DRYGVV
+1844 
-1850 TYWTKMAKVEKGT
+1850 
-1863 TATPWTPYLADL
+1863 
-1875 ASEDYV
+1875 
-1881 NQHISTAKS
+1881 
-1890 DVTELINNKTKD
+1890 KTKD
-1902 ISSIKQTADKVSISV
+1902 ISTIKQTADKVSISV
-1917 GKMFGQSDASKLD
+1917 GKMFGKSDASSLD
-1930 IDANGIKLRSDL
+1930 VDANGIKLRSDL

-1975 IDYRQQDG
+1975 IDYRQYDG

-2023 YSSSNCGY
+2023 YNTSNCGY
-2031 SLELWVYDGTT
+2031 SLELLVYDGTT

-2100 VLRPRVTRSQITDI
+2100 VLRPRVSRSQMTDI

-2119 VTIAPGFTLSA
+2119 VTIAPGFKLNA
-2130 DNIESGTLNTN
+2130 DYIQSGTLNTN

-2157 DGFDVQKTDNRE
+2157 DGFDVQKSDNRE

-2180 FWRTTESEAMND
+2180 FWRMTKSEAMND
-2192 YPYHVKPG
+2192 YPAHTKPG
-2200 YAHLGSLVALDNRY
+2200 YAHLGSLVALDNSY
-2214 TKSVRRVDKQ
+2214 TKSTRRVDRL
-2224 QQGTQYNHV
+2224 QQGIQQNTV
-2233 TNDNGIGFII
+2233 SNDNGIGFII
-2243 DVTGGSDSF
+2243 DVTGGSDTFS
-2252 AILQKGAEYRKGEKD
+2252 ILQKGAEYRNGD
-2267 GKINFNDTV
+2267 RGGRINFNDTV
-2276 MNSHFPL
+2276 NNSHFPI
-2283 WEINAT
+2283 WEVNAT
-2289 GYGSI
+2289 GFRSL
-2294 SQSQSSYFK
+2294 SWDQSEYTH
-2303 GRGII
+2303 GRGIL
-2308 HYTNTYYYTD
+2308 HYTNTYFYTD
-2318 MVKGSQ
+2318 PVVGNASEQ
-2324 SSTGGVNYHP
+2324 NNAVNYHP
-2334 TKRLGFIGD
+2334 SQRLGRIGN
-2343 NGYGDFEV
+2343 NGYRDFEIV
-2351 RADNN
+2351 ADNN
-2356 NTMSINAGDNNPV
+2356 NTMAVGATAHNQNV
-2369 WINGFIAMRGIGNGD
+2369 WVNGFIFGSQNGAD
-2384 ASQFGVDGKGWI
+2384 RIFGYDGSQWV
-2396 DFVNSRHA
+2396 DFVNGRTTR
-2404 FYNVDVN
+2404 DN
-2411 NPSHVS
+2411 NA
-2417 KHYLNAHFNAIQY
+2417 LTNHFGSIHLWELQY
-2430 SSLQN
+2430 GVLTHT
-2435 VSQLSKKTDIKPL
+2435 SQLSKKTDIEPL
-2448 DTKIFANKVLGI
+2448 DTKDFASKILSI
-2460 DLYQY
+2460 DLYKY
-2465 RYKVQDNND
+2465 RYKTQDKNEKDN
-2474 KPRYGAII
+2474 YGAII
-2482 DDVNDVKQYHLA
+2482 DDVNEVKQYNLPQ
-2494 DEFIS
+2494 EFI
-2499 TNGEGIDTTNL
+2499 TTRDKGINDSHL
-2510 VTGLVAAA
+2510 ITGLIATV

-2526 RLTFRILELERAV
+2526 QLSFRLLELERGAS
-2539 KINNG
+2539 INE

>member
-39 INEIIVNGVADGIS
+39 INEIIVNGVTGGGGIS
-53 QQDQLDKI
+53 QDQLDKI
-61 KTDIRGVSADIAA
+61 NSDILGVSADIAA
-74 KYLDLQSKISDGDAT
+74 KYSDLQGKISDGDAM
-89 QASLRSQA
+89 QASLRAQA

-158 TQTKTDLSNATLDFG
+158 TQTKTDLSNAKLDFG
-173 KVRKTV
+173 KVKKTV
-179 VDLKNEVSTKLSNTD
+179 VDLENEVSTKLSNTD

-275 WSIIS
+275 WSII
-280 DAGWKFSNDGLVAIQ
+280 DNVGWTFSNDGLIAIQ

-306 IHQTGVYAEQTVKGL
+306 LHQTGVYAEQTVKGL
-321 HDGQSYTVSVSAKIK
+321 HGGQSYTVSVSAKTK
-336 NAASGVNITLVG
+336 DAASGVNITLVG

-360 THDTNISTEYERY
+360 THDTDISTEYARY

-395 SNVLYLYKA
+395 SNILYLYKA

-472 QKLKNVN
+472 QKLKSVD
-479 GDVVDVIQSKINA
+479 GDVVDVIQSKIDA

-533 DVKKRKYTF
+533 DVKKRNYTF

-550 KATIKAIGKAN
+550 KATIKSINKVN
-561 WVHMAQSGLSND
+561 WAHMAQSGLSND

-609 LVLQFYDDNG
+609 LVLQFYDDDG

-633 LDTIQSNV
+633 LDTIQSNI

-681 SLDNGDYQPNPVDLQ
+681 SLDNGDYQPNPADLQ

-722 NTLDS
+722 DTLDG

-805 FGGRNLLDRSDG
+805 FGGRNLLDRTKTLDRIENTINGGLRQVAPKKGLYNGFTTAIVDAG
-817 QFVMG
+817 QTSSYAEWGVVVEPEETYTFSFYAKGERVDAFF
-822 YGITNTTWENGK
+822 YGPGAYIGV
-834 AVLRYN
+834 A
-840 SADVSRNSEILPQSA
+840 SSDVSSGGYS
-855 DFGLQFPV
+855 
-863 TRGEQ
+863 
-868 LTQSIYLDTDANI
+868 Y
-881 NFNNNFE
+881 NNG
-888 FSWFDFKDGHKF
+888 DGHVYFNLTSEYKRYW
-900 VRANIDKVGQNT
+900 VTWKLKARTSDSQP
-912 YRLWGSYTWDKNDSN
+912 LWKYVLLRNDSG
-927 LRIMDIANLYKVVD
+927 RGPSEVY
-941 FRNSGTY
+941 GW
-948 LAFYHP
+948 
-954 QLEKA
+954 QLEKGTI
-959 SRPSDY
+959 PSDY

-977 ENTASQINTF
+977 ENTASQINQY

-1016 KIGGRNLLKGTSDQF
+1016 KIGGRNLLKGTSDQL
-1031 KTITAWS
+1031 KTITASGWI
-1038 WMNAHTYSNY
+1038 WAHTWTNNDNNTSKIS
-1048 PYVDLSNFHTGDY
+1048 LANFHTGDY
-1061 LTYSV
+1061 LTYSA
-1066 WVHNTSDV
+1066 WVINDSDV
-1074 PVRAEIYCFDKNKE
+1074 DIIPEITFFDKNLGNSTSK
-1088 YARSVTDY
+1088 SGNVLHPGQSGLVT
-1096 NGVVNPGDSNWL
+1096 N
-1108 VITTQIE
+1108 TRQIG
-1115 SNDWYARPSVIT
+1115 SNDWYVRPTIIS
-1127 TSGQTGSH
+1127 SKGQAGTH
-1135 TIRMR
+1135 QIRIK
-1140 EEMLTLGNVRLPW
+1140 EEMLTLGNVKLPW

-1167 VTETSNAKQI
+1167 VTEVSNASQI
-1177 IDSWGIHTE
+1177 VKSSGIYTE
-1186 INSVKTETTGKI
+1186 VNSVRTETTGKI
-1198 NEVNNRVS
+1198 NAVN
-1206 DVSGRVDNVNN
+1206 D

-1226 KNLLNG
+1226 RNLL
-1232 SSTLKIA
+1232 
-1239 ADSNVKDGT
+1239 D
-1248 WRLSNYGNSTP
+1248 
-1259 LQNVTNEL
+1259 
-1267 PPGVGVTNAIKIS
+1267 
-1280 PLTGAAQDRASLSK
+1280 
-1294 GTYTF
+1294 
-1299 SVWLKG
+1299 
-1305 TKGAKYHILPFW
+1305 
-1317 NNTANYANSSEMTLA
+1317 NSSFAATFDDSTGFHTKWYLVNSGYATWNFDSDVPFSSGDDRSLMVQIKSPGSDTARGIMYQSPIVKANTEYTISFWAKARANGMKIEVESNAKRAQFNLSTSWQRYEGVITFQSDNRTLYIHNSQGGA
-1332 TSDWDRVSFTADLK
+1332 VGQFL
-1346 TDESVISTAYVYNHD
+1346 IFH
-1361 KTNVLYMAAP
+1361 P
-1371 QLEKA
+1371 QLELGNKA
-1376 SRPSDYSLSQN
+1376 SDWSLSQN
-1387 DLQRLAHDDAAS
+1387 DVQKLASKDTAN
-1399 QINAFDTKNITP
+1399 QINTFNTNNITP
-1411 IKQTVTQYTNKT
+1411 IKKTVHQYTNKT
-1423 EELSGSVTHFMGAIG
+1423 KELSSSVTHFMGAIG

-1464 LEGKINGIVVGGKN
+1464 LEGKIDGIVVGGKN
-1478 LLNNTDILT
+1478 LLDNSDGQLIM
-1487 PWHPTSAG
+1487 G
-1495 NIGIGATSGLD
+1495 YGIDKTTWTNGKAT
-1506 AKYKPYV
+1506 
-1513 HSASYVQ
+1513 
-1520 LYNSAPSDR
+1520 
-1529 DGLVYNYQEDNVIS
+1529 LVYNHDYSKTNKSSEILPQTGSKNQWYRVNKDEELTQSIIVETDATYDPNGVYQFTWLTAEFGHRLITANIDVLGKNKYRLWCSFKWDKDQSCNLRIMDIQNLTRVLRIDNSGTYIS
-1543 MTEGDEY
+1543 
-1550 TISAV
+1550 
-1555 VWYFTSGDGMSESQA
+1555 
-1570 NFPIQFY
+1570 FY
-1577 SEYTNQV
+1577 HPQIE
-1584 LNGSALVLTDKIT
+1584 
-1597 GIPTKYSY
+1597 
-1605 TFKCTKTGNY
+1605 
-1615 GGWRFGL
+1615 R
-1622 YSAYSGLPGG
+1622 
-1632 SIFIADV
+1632 
-1639 QLEKGNKPSDW
+1639 GNKPSDW

-1657 KAKVAEAKK
+1657 NAKVAEAKN
-1666 AADNN
+1666 DLTQY
-1671 ATSLTEYKHTVDKTY
+1671 TSKQITDAKQKMTEYT
-1686 AKNEEVFG
+1686 
-1694 SVTKEDFKNII
+1694 
-1705 KNATFLKTADGF
+1705 
-1717 ETTVKSRVTPM
+1717 
-1728 VEGGGVNLMRNT
+1728 
-1740 TRDYVKFT
+1740 
-1748 GSGLTVGYPT
+1748 
-1758 SNQQAI
+1758 
-1764 DVATEGGETYTFSAW
+1764 
-1779 VKNDSSSAG
+1779 ND
-1788 GIDLEIYQ
+1788 
-1796 YNANGENKQNG
+1796 
-1807 SSSDV
+1807 
-1812 SAWVSPGEEK
+1812 
-1822 RLVFTKTLLSDTT
+1822 
-1835 RVRFHTRNR
+1835 
-1844 DRYGVV
+1844 
-1850 TYWTKMAKVEKGT
+1850 
-1863 TATPWTPYLADL
+1863 
-1875 ASEDYV
+1875 
-1881 NQHISTAKS
+1881 
-1890 DVTELINNKTKD
+1890 KTKD
-1902 ISSIKQTADKVSISV
+1902 ISTIKQTADKVSISV
-1917 GKMFGQSDASKLD
+1917 GKMFGKADASSLD
-1930 IDANGIKLRSDL
+1930 VDANGIKLRSDL

-1989 KANVNN
+1989 KANINN
-1995 DYIPLSTNQPL
+1995 DYIPLSTHQPL

-2100 VLRPRVTRSQITDI
+2100 VLRPRVSRSQMTDI

-2141 NLIMKHP
+2141 SLIMKHP

-2157 DGFDVQKTDNRE
+2157 DGFDVQKSDNRE
-2169 AFYTIGGDGID
+2169 AFYTIGGDGMD
-2180 FWRTTESEAMND
+2180 FWRMTASEAMND
-2192 YPYHVKPG
+2192 YPAHIKPG
-2200 YAHLGSLVALDNRY
+2200 YVHLGSLVALDNSY

-2224 QQGTQYNHV
+2224 QQGAQYNHV

-2324 SSTGGVNYHP
+2324 SSAGGVNYHP

-2343 NGYGDFEV
+2343 NGYGDFEIS
-2351 RADNN
+2351 ADNG
-2356 NTMSINAGDNNPV
+2356 NTLALDAGDNNPV
-2369 WINGFIAMRGIGNGD
+2369 WINGLIAMRGIGNGD

>member
-133 NNRIDRINEQADALR
+133 NNRIDRIDEQADALR

-158 TQTKTDLSNATLDFG
+158 TKTKTDLSNAKLDFG
-173 KVRKTV
+173 KVKKTV
-179 VDLKNEVSTKLSNTD
+179 VDLENEVSTKLSNAD

-216 SQYVKHDEY
+216 SKYVKHDEY

-275 WSIIS
+275 WSII
-280 DAGWKFSNDGLVAIQ
+280 DNVGWTFSNDGLIAIQ

-306 IHQTGVYAEQTVKGL
+306 LHQTGVYAEQTVKGL
-321 HDGQSYTVSVSAKIK
+321 HGGQSYTVSVSAKTK
-336 NAASGVNITLVG
+336 DAASGVNVTLVG
-348 NNKTLGIMRRVK
+348 NDKTLGIMRRVK
-360 THDTNISTEYERY
+360 THDTDISTEYERY

-430 AKFTTYDDRITGVV
+430 ATLITYDDRITGVV

-479 GDVVDVIQSKINA
+479 GDVVDVIQSKIDA

-550 KATIKAIGKAN
+550 KATIKSIGEAN
-561 WVHMAQSGLSND
+561 WVHMAQSGLSSD

-583 PVKQG
+583 AVKQG

-609 LVLQFYDDNG
+609 LVLQFYDDDG

-633 LDTIQSNV
+633 LDTIQSNI

-681 SLDNGDYQPNPVDLQ
+681 SLDNGDYQPNPADLQ

-709 ADTIRLKADQTTV
+709 ADTIRQKADQTTV
-722 NTLDS
+722 NTLS
-727 TVKRQGTLIEQN
+727 GTVQRQGTLIEQN

-805 FGGRNLLDRSDG
+805 FGGRNLLDRTKTLDRIENTINGGLRQVAPKKGSYNGFTTAIVDAG
-817 QFVMG
+817 QTSNYAEWGVVVEPEETYTFSFYAKGEQVDAFF
-822 YGITNTTWENGK
+822 YGAGK
-834 AVLRYN
+834 YIGVA
-840 SADVSRNSEILPQSA
+840 SSDVSSGGHS
-855 DFGLQFPV
+855 
-863 TRGEQ
+863 
-868 LTQSIYLDTDANI
+868 Y
-881 NFNNNFE
+881 NNG
-888 FSWFDFKDGHKF
+888 DGHVYFSLTSEYKRYW
-900 VRANIDKVGQNT
+900 VTWKLKARTSDSQP
-912 YRLWGSYTWDKNDSN
+912 LWKYVLLRNDSG
-927 LRIMDIANLYKVVD
+927 RGPSEVY
-941 FRNSGTY
+941 GW
-948 LAFYHP
+948 
-954 QLEKA
+954 QLEKGTI
-959 SRPSDY
+959 PSDY

-977 ENTASQINTF
+977 ENTASQINQY

-1002 LGKANSAND
+1002 LGKANNANS

-1016 KIGGRNLLKGTSDQF
+1016 RIGSRNLLKGTSDQL
-1031 KTITAWS
+1031 KTIS
-1038 WMNAHTYSNY
+1038 NSGWMWAHTWTNNDNNTAKIS
-1048 PYVDLSNFHTGDY
+1048 LANFHTGDY
-1061 LTYSV
+1061 LTYSA
-1066 WVHNTSDV
+1066 WVINDSDV
-1074 PVRAEIYCFDKNKE
+1074 DIIPEITFFDKNLGNSTSK
-1088 YARSVTDY
+1088 SGNVLHPGQSGLVT
-1096 NGVVNPGDSNWL
+1096 N
-1108 VITTQIE
+1108 TRQIG
-1115 SNDWYARPSVIT
+1115 SNDYYVRPTIIS
-1127 TSGQTGSH
+1127 SKGQAGTH
-1135 TIRMR
+1135 QIRIK
-1140 EEMLTLGNVRLPW
+1140 EEMLTLGNVKLPW
-1153 QPSDLDLPDTIVTT
+1153 QPSDLDLPATIVTT
-1167 VTETSNAKQI
+1167 VTEVSNAKQI
-1177 IDSWGIHTE
+1177 IDSSGIHTD
-1186 INSVKTETTGKI
+1186 INSVRTETTGKL

-1206 DVSGRVDNVNN
+1206 DVSGKVDNANN

-1226 KNLLNG
+1226 RNLL
-1232 SSTLKIA
+1232 
-1239 ADSNVKDGT
+1239 D
-1248 WRLSNYGNSTP
+1248 
-1259 LQNVTNEL
+1259 
-1267 PPGVGVTNAIKIS
+1267 
-1280 PLTGAAQDRASLSK
+1280 
-1294 GTYTF
+1294 
-1299 SVWLKG
+1299 
-1305 TKGAKYHILPFW
+1305 
-1317 NNTANYANSSEMTLA
+1317 NSSFAAIFDDSTGFHTKWYLVNSGYATWNFDSDVPFSSGDDRSLMVQIKSPGSDTARGIMYQSPIVKMNTEYTISFWAKARANGMKIEVESNAKRAQFNLSTSWQRYEGVITFQSDNRTLYIHNSQGSA
-1332 TSDWDRVSFTADLK
+1332 VGQFL
-1346 TDESVISTAYVYNHD
+1346 IFH
-1361 KTNVLYMAAP
+1361 P
-1371 QLEKA
+1371 QLELGNKA
-1376 SRPSDYSLSQN
+1376 SDWSLSQN
-1387 DLQRLAHDDAAS
+1387 DVQKLASKDTAN
-1399 QINAFDTKNITP
+1399 QINTFNNNNITP
-1411 IKQTVTQYTNKT
+1411 IKQTVNQYTNKT
-1423 EELSGSVTHFMGAIG
+1423 EELSSSVTHFMGAIG

-1464 LEGKINGIVVGGKN
+1464 LEGKIDGIVVGGKN
-1478 LLNNTDILT
+1478 LLDNSDGQLIMGYGIDNTT
-1487 PWHPTSAG
+1487 WVNG
-1495 NIGIGATSGLD
+1495 KAT
-1506 AKYKPYV
+1506 
-1513 HSASYVQ
+1513 
-1520 LYNSAPSDR
+1520 
-1529 DGLVYNYQEDNVIS
+1529 LVYNHNYSKTNKASEILPQAGSRNQWYRVNKDEELTQSIIVETDATYNPNGVYQITWFTAEFGHRLITANIDVLGTNKYRLWCSFKWDKDQSCNVRI
-1543 MTEGDEY
+1543 MDIQNLTRVLQ
-1550 TISAV
+1550 IN
-1555 VWYFTSGDGMSESQA
+1555 TSGTYIS
-1570 NFPIQFY
+1570 FY
-1577 SEYTNQV
+1577 HPQIE
-1584 LNGSALVLTDKIT
+1584 
-1597 GIPTKYSY
+1597 
-1605 TFKCTKTGNY
+1605 
-1615 GGWRFGL
+1615 R
-1622 YSAYSGLPGG
+1622 
-1632 SIFIADV
+1632 
-1639 QLEKGNKPSDW
+1639 GNKPSDW

-1657 KAKVAEAKK
+1657 NAKVAEAKN
-1666 AADNN
+1666 DLTQY
-1671 ATSLTEYKHTVDKTY
+1671 TSKQITDAKQKMTEYT
-1686 AKNEEVFG
+1686 
-1694 SVTKEDFKNII
+1694 
-1705 KNATFLKTADGF
+1705 
-1717 ETTVKSRVTPM
+1717 
-1728 VEGGGVNLMRNT
+1728 
-1740 TRDYVKFT
+1740 
-1748 GSGLTVGYPT
+1748 
-1758 SNQQAI
+1758 
-1764 DVATEGGETYTFSAW
+1764 
-1779 VKNDSSSAG
+1779 ND
-1788 GIDLEIYQ
+1788 
-1796 YNANGENKQNG
+1796 
-1807 SSSDV
+1807 
-1812 SAWVSPGEEK
+1812 
-1822 RLVFTKTLLSDTT
+1822 
-1835 RVRFHTRNR
+1835 
-1844 DRYGVV
+1844 
-1850 TYWTKMAKVEKGT
+1850 
-1863 TATPWTPYLADL
+1863 
-1875 ASEDYV
+1875 
-1881 NQHISTAKS
+1881 
-1890 DVTELINNKTKD
+1890 KTKD
-1902 ISSIKQTADKVSISV
+1902 ISTIKQTADKVSISV
-1917 GKMFGQSDASKLD
+1917 GKMFGKADASSLD
-1930 IDANGIKLRSDL
+1930 VDANGIKLRSDL

-1975 IDYRQQDG
+1975 IDYRQYDG

-1995 DYIPLSTNQPL
+1995 DYIPLSTHQPL

-2023 YSSSNCGY
+2023 YNTSNCGY

-2100 VLRPRVTRSQITDI
+2100 VLRPRVSRSQMTDI

-2119 VTIAPGFTLSA
+2119 VTIAPGFTLKA
-2130 DNIESGTLNTN
+2130 DYIKSGTLNTN

-2157 DGFDVQKTDNRE
+2157 DGFDVQKSDNRE

-2180 FWRTTESEAMND
+2180 FWRMSDSEAMND
-2192 YPYHVKPG
+2192 YPAHTKPG
-2200 YAHLGSLVALDNRY
+2200 YAHLGSLVALDNSY
-2214 TKSVRRVDKQ
+2214 TKSTRRVDRL
-2224 QQGTQYNHV
+2224 QQGIQQNKV
-2233 TNDNGIGFII
+2233 SNDNGIGFII
-2243 DVTGGSDSF
+2243 DVTGGSDTFS
-2252 AILQKGAEYRKGEKD
+2252 ILQKGAEYRNGERS
-2267 GKINFNDTV
+2267 GRINFNDTV
-2276 MNSHFPL
+2276 NNSHFPI
-2283 WEINAT
+2283 WEVNAT
-2289 GYGSI
+2289 GFGSL
-2294 SQSQSSYFK
+2294 SYPQSNFMH
-2303 GRGII
+2303 GRGIL
-2308 HYTNTYYYTD
+2308 HYTNTYFFTD
-2318 MVKGSQ
+2318 PVMGTASQ
-2324 SSTGGVNYHP
+2324 RGGVDYHP
-2334 TKRLGFIGD
+2334 SQRLGFIGN
-2343 NGYGDFEV
+2343 NGWGDFAIT
-2351 RADNN
+2351 ADNN
-2356 NTMSINAGDNNPV
+2356 NTMAVGAGSHNQNV
-2369 WINGFIAMRGIGNGD
+2369 WVNGFIFGSQNGAD
-2384 ASQFGVDGKGWI
+2384 RIFGYDGSQWV
-2396 DFVNSRHA
+2396 DFVNKRTTR
-2404 FYNVDVN
+2404 DN
-2411 NPSHVS
+2411 NA
-2417 KHYLNAHFNAIQY
+2417 LTNHFGSIHLWELQY
-2430 SSLQN
+2430 GVLTHT
-2435 VSQLSKKTDIKPL
+2435 SQLSKKTDIEPL
-2448 DTKIFANKVLGI
+2448 DTKDFASKILSI
-2460 DLYQY
+2460 DLYKY
-2465 RYKVQDNND
+2465 RYKTQDKNEKDN
-2474 KPRYGAII
+2474 YGAII
-2482 DDVNDVKQYHLA
+2482 DDVNEVKQYNLPQ
-2494 DEFIS
+2494 EFI
-2499 TNGEGIDTTNL
+2499 TTRDKGINDSHL
-2510 VTGLVAAA
+2510 ITGLIATV

-2526 RLTFRILELERAV
+2526 QLSFRLLELERGAS
-2539 KINNG
+2539 ING